1 MLLSPWGLWHTKLF
15 DKDSEAAVGLIGG
28 ALMNTKFKYDSITDE
43 EIAGRFR
50 LGDNNAMDFLME
62 KYKFLVRGKAKALFL
77 IGGDRDDLIQE
88 GMIGLYKAIRDY
100 DEDKQN
106 SFFSFADLCI
116 SRQIYSAIKASNRK
130 KNIPLNTYISL
141 YTPAYEEDGER
152 DGKENLV
159 DIIHQKNPSNP
170 EELIIDK
177 ENTSMIEYELVRRL
191 SDLEKQVLS
200 LYMQDLK
207 YVQIAEVLG
216 KEPKT
221 IDNALTRIKTKL
233 NQVLKVI

>member
-1 MLLSPWGLWHTKLF
+1 
-15 DKDSEAAVGLIGG
+15 
-28 ALMNTKFKYDSITDE
+28 MNTAVKYDILKDE
-43 EIAGRFR
+43 EIVDRIKN
-50 LGDNNAMDFLME
+50 GDQPAIDYLME
-62 KYKFLVRGKAKALFL
+62 KYKHLVRSKAKALFL
-77 IGGDRDDLIQE
+77 IGGDKDDLIQE

-100 DEDKQN
+100 QPDKEN
-106 SFFSFADLCI
+106 SFFSFADLCV

-141 YTPAYEEDGER
+141 YTPAYGENGDAED
-152 DGKENLV
+152 KEPLV
-159 DIIHQKNPSNP
+159 DIIYQKYVSNP
-170 EELIIDK
+170 EELVIDK

-191 SDLEKQVLS
+191 SDLEKQVLA

-207 YVQIAEVLG
+207 YIQIAEVLG

>member
-1 MLLSPWGLWHTKLF
+1 L
-15 DKDSEAAVGLIGG
+15 
-28 ALMNTKFKYDSITDE
+28 NTVTKYDALADE
-43 EIAGRFR
+43 EIVNRIQN
-50 LGDNNAMDFLME
+50 GDQPAMDYLLE
-62 KYKFLVRGKAKALFL
+62 KYKHLVRNKAKALYL
-77 IGGDRDDLIQE
+77 IGGDKDDLIQE

-100 DEDKQN
+100 QPDKEN
-106 SFFSFADLCI
+106 SFFNFADLCI

-141 YTPAYEEDGER
+141 DTPAYGENSDMEE
-152 DGKENLV
+152 KETLV
-159 DIIHQKNPSNP
+159 DIIYQKYVSNP
-170 EELIIDK
+170 EELVIDK

-191 SDLEKQVLS
+191 SDLERQVLA

-207 YVQIAEVLG
+207 YIQIAEALG

-233 NQVLKVI
+233 NQVLKEI

>member
-1 MLLSPWGLWHTKLF
+1 VNK
-15 DKDSEAAVGLIGG
+15 EAASMTSSTEFDILSDNEIVSLIREG
-28 ALMNTKFKYDSITDE
+28 NQS
-43 EIAGRFR
+43 
-50 LGDNNAMDFLME
+50 AMDYLLE
-62 KYKFLVRGKAKALFL
+62 KYKYLVRNKAKALFL

-88 GMIGLYKAIRDY
+88 GMIGLYKAVRDFQS
-100 DEDKQN
+100 DKDN
-106 SFFSFADLCI
+106 SFFNFADLCI

-141 YTPAYEEDGER
+141 YAPAYGENSDSEE
-152 DGKENLV
+152 KETLV
-159 DIIHQKNPSNP
+159 DIIHQKNVSNP
-170 EELIIDK
+170 EELVIDK

-191 SDLEKQVLS
+191 SNLEKQVLD

-207 YVQIAEVLG
+207 YIQIAEVLG

-233 NQVLKVI
+233 NQVLKDM

>member
-1 MLLSPWGLWHTKLF
+1 MASK
-15 DKDSEAAVGLIGG
+15 KI
-28 ALMNTKFKYDSITDE
+28 YDSLSDK
-43 EIAGRFR
+43 EIIERIR
-50 LGDNNAMDFLME
+50 NGDQPAMDYLLE
-62 KYKFLVRGKAKALFL
+62 KYKYLVRNKAKALFL

-88 GMIGLYKAIRDY
+88 GMIGLYKAIRDFQN
-100 DEDKQN
+100 DKDN

-141 YTPAYEEDGER
+141 YTPAYGENGDSED
-152 DGKENLV
+152 KESLV
-159 DIIHQKNPSNP
+159 DIIHQKNVSNP
-170 EELIIDK
+170 EELVIDK
-177 ENTSMIEYELVRRL
+177 ENSSMIEYELVRRL
-191 SDLEKQVLS
+191 SKLEKQVLD

-233 NQVLKVI
+233 NQVLKGM

>member
-1 MLLSPWGLWHTKLF
+1 MNSEYKYGKL
-15 DKDSEAAVGLIGG
+15 
-28 ALMNTKFKYDSITDE
+28 TDE
-43 EIAGRFR
+43 DIVLRIQG
-50 LGDNNAMDFLME
+50 GDEPAVDYLLE
-62 KYKFLVRGKAKALFL
+62 KYKLLVRNKAKAFYL
-77 IGGDRDDLIQE
+77 IGGDKDDLIQE
-88 GMIGLYKAIRDY
+88 GMIGLYKAIRDFK
-100 DEDKQN
+100 EDKDN
-106 SFFSFADLCI
+106 SFFNFADLCI

-130 KNIPLNTYISL
+130 KNLPLNTYISL
-141 YTPAYEEDGER
+141 YEPVYGENNDNEE
-152 DGKENLV
+152 KEALV
-159 DIIHQKNPSNP
+159 NIIHQKNVSNP
-170 EELIIDK
+170 EELVIDK

-191 SDLEKQVLS
+191 SDLEKQVLD

>member
-1 MLLSPWGLWHTKLF
+1 MGKSIKY
-15 DKDSEAAVGLIGG
+15 EAI
-28 ALMNTKFKYDSITDE
+28 SDE
-43 EIAGRFR
+43 EIIIRIQE
-50 LGDNNAMDFLME
+50 GDQSAMDYLLE
-62 KYKFLVRGKAKALFL
+62 KYKYLVRNKAKALYL
-77 IGGDRDDLIQE
+77 IGGDKDDLIQE

-100 DEDKQN
+100 DMDRQN
-106 SFFSFADLCI
+106 SFFNFADLCV

-130 KNIPLNTYISL
+130 KNIPLNTYISI
-141 YTPAYEEDGER
+141 YTPVYGESG
-152 DGKENLV
+152 DNDEKEALV
-159 DIIHQKNPSNP
+159 DIMYQKNVSNP
-170 EELIIDK
+170 EELVIDK

-191 SDLEKQVLS
+191 SDLERQVLS

-233 NQVLKVI
+233 NQVLREI

>member
-1 MLLSPWGLWHTKLF
+1 MGT
-15 DKDSEAAVGLIGG
+15 
-28 ALMNTKFKYDSITDE
+28 TTKYDTLSDE
-43 EIAGRFR
+43 EIVE
-50 LGDNNAMDFLME
+50 LIKHGDQPAVDYLME
-62 KYKFLVRGKAKALFL
+62 KYKYLVRSKAKALFL

-100 DEDKQN
+100 QAGKDN
-106 SFFSFADLCI
+106 SFFNFADLCV
-116 SRQIYSAIKASNRK
+116 SRQIFSAIKASNRK

-141 YTPAYEEDGER
+141 YAPAYGESGDAEE
-152 DGKENLV
+152 KETLV
-159 DIIHQKNPSNP
+159 DIIHQKKVSNP
-170 EELIIDK
+170 EELVIDK

-191 SDLEKQVLS
+191 SDLEKQVLG

-207 YVQIAEVLG
+207 YIQIAEVLG

-233 NQVLKVI
+233 NQLLKEI

>member
-1 MLLSPWGLWHTKLF
+1 MTSSTELDTRSDNEIVF
-15 DKDSEAAVGLIGG
+15 LIREG
-28 ALMNTKFKYDSITDE
+28 NQS
-43 EIAGRFR
+43 
-50 LGDNNAMDFLME
+50 AMDYLLE
-62 KYKFLVRGKAKALFL
+62 KYKYLVRNKAKALFL

-88 GMIGLYKAIRDY
+88 GMIGLYKAIRDFQS
-100 DEDKQN
+100 DKDN
-106 SFFSFADLCI
+106 SFFNFADLCI

-141 YTPAYEEDGER
+141 YAPAYGENSDSEE
-152 DGKENLV
+152 KETLV
-159 DIIHQKNPSNP
+159 DIIHQKNVSNP
-170 EELIIDK
+170 EELFIDK

-191 SDLEKQVLS
+191 SNLEKQVLD

-207 YVQIAEVLG
+207 YIQIAEVLG

-233 NQVLKVI
+233 NQVLKDM

>member
-1 MLLSPWGLWHTKLF
+1 MSMRTDFDSLS
-15 DKDSEAAVGLIGG
+15 D
-28 ALMNTKFKYDSITDE
+28 DE
-43 EIAGRFR
+43 IVACIREG
-50 LGDNNAMDFLME
+50 NQYAMDYLLE
-62 KYKFLVRGKAKALFL
+62 KYKYLVRNKAKALFL

-88 GMIGLYKAIRDY
+88 GMIGLYKAIRDFQN
-100 DEDKQN
+100 DKDS
-106 SFFSFADLCI
+106 SFFNFADLCI

-141 YTPAYEEDGER
+141 YAPAYGENSDSEE
-152 DGKENLV
+152 KETLV
-159 DIIHQKNPSNP
+159 DIIHQKNLSNP
-170 EELIIDK
+170 EELVIDK

-191 SDLEKQVLS
+191 SNLEKQVLD

-207 YVQIAEVLG
+207 YIQIAEVLG

-233 NQVLKVI
+233 NQVLKDM

>member
-1 MLLSPWGLWHTKLF
+1 MNSVKNYDVLS
-15 DKDSEAAVGLIGG
+15 
-28 ALMNTKFKYDSITDE
+28 DE
-43 EIAGRFR
+43 EIVNRIQQ
-50 LGDNNAMDFLME
+50 GDQPAIDYLLE
-62 KYKFLVRGKAKALFL
+62 KYKYLVRNKAKALFL
-77 IGGDRDDLIQE
+77 IGGDKDDLIQE

-100 DEDKQN
+100 QSDKDN
-106 SFFSFADLCI
+106 SFFNFADLCI

-141 YTPAYEEDGER
+141 YAPAYGENSDAEE
-152 DGKENLV
+152 KETLV
-159 DIIHQKNPSNP
+159 DIIHQKYVSNP
-170 EELIIDK
+170 EELVIDK

-207 YVQIAEVLG
+207 YIQIAEVLG
-216 KEPKT
+216 KQPKT

>member
-1 MLLSPWGLWHTKLF
+1 MDTVFNYDKLSDEAIVNRIQEGDQPAIDYLL
-15 DKDSEAAVGLIGG
+15 
-28 ALMNTKFKYDSITDE
+28 
-43 EIAGRFR
+43 
-50 LGDNNAMDFLME
+50 E
-62 KYKFLVRGKAKALFL
+62 KYKYLVRSKAKALYL
-77 IGGDRDDLIQE
+77 IGGDKDDLIQE

-100 DEDKQN
+100 RSGKDN
-106 SFFSFADLCI
+106 SFFNFADLCI

-130 KNIPLNTYISL
+130 KNLPLNTYISL
-141 YTPAYEEDGER
+141 YTPAYGENSDNEE
-152 DGKENLV
+152 KEELV
-159 DIIHQKNPSNP
+159 DIIYQKYLSNP
-170 EELIIDK
+170 EELVIDK

-191 SDLEKQVLS
+191 SDLEKKVLN

-233 NQVLKVI
+233 NQVLKEI

>member
-1 MLLSPWGLWHTKLF
+1 
-15 DKDSEAAVGLIGG
+15 
-28 ALMNTKFKYDSITDE
+28 MNTVTKFDALPDE
-43 EIAGRFR
+43 EIVKRIQK
-50 LGDNNAMDFLME
+50 GDQPEVDYLLE
-62 KYKFLVRGKAKALFL
+62 KYKFLVRNKAKALFL

-88 GMIGLYKAIRDY
+88 GMIGLYKAIRDFRS
-100 DEDKQN
+100 DKDN
-106 SFFSFADLCI
+106 SFFNFADLCI

-141 YTPAYEEDGER
+141 YTPAYGENSDNEE
-152 DGKENLV
+152 KETLV
-159 DIIHQKNPSNP
+159 DIIYQKYVSNP
-170 EELIIDK
+170 EELVIDK

-191 SDLEKQVLS
+191 SGLEKQVLS
-200 LYMQDLK
+200 LYMQDIK

>member
-1 MLLSPWGLWHTKLF
+1 MG
-15 DKDSEAAVGLIGG
+15 AVE
-28 ALMNTKFKYDSITDE
+28 KYDSLSDE
-43 EIAGRFR
+43 EILERIKH
-50 LGDNNAMDFLME
+50 GDQPAIDYLME
-62 KYKFLVRGKAKALFL
+62 KYKYLVRSKAKALFL
-77 IGGDRDDLIQE
+77 IGGDKDDLIQE

-100 DEDKQN
+100 QSGKDN
-106 SFFSFADLCI
+106 SFFNFADLCV

-141 YTPAYEEDGER
+141 YAPAYGENSDAEE
-152 DGKENLV
+152 KESLV
-159 DIIHQKNPSNP
+159 DIIYQKNVSNP
-170 EELIIDK
+170 EELVIDK

-191 SDLEKQVLS
+191 SDLEKQVLD

-207 YVQIAEVLG
+207 YTQIAEVLG

-221 IDNALTRIKTKL
+221 IDNALTRIKKKL

>member
-1 MLLSPWGLWHTKLF
+1 
-15 DKDSEAAVGLIGG
+15 
-28 ALMNTKFKYDSITDE
+28 MNTAFNYNTLTDE
-43 EIAGRFR
+43 DIVCRIQN
-50 LGDNNAMDFLME
+50 GDQPAIDYLLE
-62 KYKFLVRGKAKALFL
+62 KYKYLVRNKAKALYL
-77 IGGDRDDLIQE
+77 IGGDKDDLIQE

-100 DEDKQN
+100 QLGKDN
-106 SFFSFADLCI
+106 SFFNFADLCI

-141 YTPAYEEDGER
+141 DTPAYGESSDAEE
-152 DGKENLV
+152 KEALV
-159 DIIHQKNPSNP
+159 DIIHQKYVSNP
-170 EELIIDK
+170 EELVIDK

-191 SDLEKQVLS
+191 SDLEKRVLS

-221 IDNALTRIKTKL
+221 VDNALTRIKTKL
-233 NQVLKVI
+233 NQVLKEI

>member
-1 MLLSPWGLWHTKLF
+1 LA
-15 DKDSEAAVGLIGG
+15 E
-28 ALMNTKFKYDSITDE
+28 YDSLSDE
-43 EIAGRFR
+43 EVVSRIQN
-50 LGDNNAMDFLME
+50 GDQPAIDYLLE
-62 KYKFLVRGKAKALFL
+62 KYKYLVRNKAKALFL
-77 IGGDRDDLIQE
+77 IGGDKDDLIQE

-100 DEDKQN
+100 RAGKDS
-106 SFFSFADLCI
+106 SFFNFADLCI

-141 YTPAYEEDGER
+141 YAPAYGENGDMED
-152 DGKENLV
+152 KEALV
-159 DIIHQKNPSNP
+159 DIIHQKNVSNP
-170 EELIIDK
+170 EELVIDK

-191 SDLEKQVLS
+191 SDLEKQVLD

-221 IDNALTRIKTKL
+221 IDNALTRIKSKL
-233 NQVLKVI
+233 NQVLREI